1 MKICLASNNPNKLK
15 EIRHTLGP
23 AYEVLSLADIG
34 HTGELPEH
42 QKTLEGNSLEK
53 AEFIHKKYGI
63 DCISDDTGLEVVA
76 LDGAPGV
83 YSSRYAGPDCS
94 PKDNMDLLLKNMEG
108 KDDRRAQFRT
118 VVTLIRNKRTRQ
130 FEGLVQGSILRELRG
145 SEGFGYDPI
154 FVPKG
159 YDVSFAEMSLEEKN
173 KISHRGLAVKKLCE
187 FLQKK
192 KIFGYQASLDE
203 MAKFKIKCKK

>member
-15 EIRHTLGP
+15 EIRHTLGS
-23 AYEVLSLADIG
+23 AFEVLSLADIG
-34 HTGELPEH
+34 HEGELPEH

-63 DCISDDTGLEVVA
+63 DVIADDTGLEVVA
-76 LDGAPGV
+76 LDGEPGV
-83 YSSRYAGPDCS
+83 YSSRYAGPACS
-94 PKDNMDLLLKNMEG
+94 PQDNMNLLLKNMEESN
-108 KDDRRAQFRT
+108 DRRAQFRT

-130 FEGLVQGSILRELRG
+130 FEGRVQGTILRELRG

-159 YDVSFAEMSLEEKN
+159 YEISFAEMPMEEKN
-173 KISHRGLAVKKLCE
+173 KISHRSEAIQKLSNFLLKKVK
-187 FLQKK
+187 
-192 KIFGYQASLDE
+192 D
-203 MAKFKIKCKK
+203 